1 MLSLL
6 MKVKS
11 KSLLLGI
18 ILVGA
23 LASTTGIYLHNN
35 VLFRGTII
43 YLSFEGGFYGIVS
56 DTEER
61 YDPINLPSEFQ
72 EEGLRVYVIARR
84 IHNAASV
91 HMWGELIDIR
101 SIRQL

>member
-1 MLSLL
+1 M

-11 KSLLLGI
+11 KSLLMGI

-23 LASTTGIYLHNN
+23 VTSSTGIYFHYN

-43 YLSFEGGFYGIVS
+43 YVSVEGFYGILS

-84 IHNAASV
+84 IHNAAST
-91 HMWGELIDIR
+91 HMWGELIEIR
-101 SIRQL
+101 SIRLL